1 MHSDETVRL
10 LREKRD
16 YLRSEYGVSRI
27 GLFCSVASG
36 TAKESSDVDIVLEFE
51 RPVGFRFVELADY
64 LESPLGREVDI
75 LTPAGIRS
83 IRSQRVADSIAK
95 GVIYV

>member
-27 GLFCSVASG
+27 GLFGSVASG

-64 LESPLGREVDI
+64 LESPLAACLSNRLAQVPNV
-75 LTPAGIRS
+75 LA
-83 IRSQRVADSIAK
+83 
-95 GVIYV
+95 